1 MKFKFNLQ
9 LFADEKYLKDNLAGF
24 VPKEVA
30 ADIIEL
36 TTRGSSVLRLAKV
49 EEMTSDT
56 KQFRVMTEGPGAYWV
71 GETERIKTD
80 KATWI
85 FPEIKAHKI
94 GVIIPVT
101 KEKLNDATIDVFE
114 ELKLHIAEA
123 IAKTFDIAC
132 LFGTASPFDKNI
144 YGVAHGAGNEIE
156 LGTNE
161 ALDLDISDTMALVED
176 SGEDVNGFAASYKM
190 KNRLRK
196 LRNADGDQLYV
207 PGVDQNQLYN
217 NPIEFV
223 RNGGWDD
230 TKAIAIAGNWNYAI
244 VGVRA
249 EIEYEILKEATLQNV
264 TMSDGKPLSLA
275 ENDMIAIK
283 ATARFGFL
291 PVKED
296 AFALLIPATET
307 EETSAQTDVSKTDE
321 GKIA

>member
-1 MKFKFNLQ
+1 
-9 LFADEKYLKDNLAGF
+9 
-24 VPKEVA
+24 
-30 ADIIEL
+30 
-36 TTRGSSVLRLAKV
+36 
-49 EEMTSDT
+49 MTSDT

-101 KEKLNDATIDVFE
+101 KEKLNDATIDVFK
-114 ELKLHIAEA
+114 ELQPHIAEA

-132 LFGTASPFDKNI
+132 LFGTASPFEKNI

-156 LGTNE
+156 LGTNG

-307 EETSAQTDVSKTDE
+307 EETSALTDMSKTDE
-321 GKIA
+321 GETA